1 MHDAEGINFKVGP
14 LKQPLTGKDS
24 RKIPVSFGPKYDN
37 PSMSDIEIFIG
48 RLNLDADTKEK
59 LKRLAMS
66 LPHGSLS
73 NFRSNYRNYLKRCN

>member
-1 MHDAEGINFKVGP
+1 MHDAEGINFKVGL
-14 LKQPLTGKDS
+14 LKQPVSGKDS
-24 RKIPVSFGPKYDN
+24 RKISVSFGPKYDN

-59 LKRLAMS
+59 LKKLAIS

-73 NFRSNYRNYLKRCN
+73 NFRSNYRNYVKRCN

>member
-1 MHDAEGINFKVGP
+1 MHDAEGINFKVGL
-14 LKQPLTGKDS
+14 LKQPVSGKDS

-37 PSMSDIEIFIG
+37 PSMSVIEIFIG

-59 LKRLAMS
+59 LKKLAMS

-73 NFRSNYRNYLKRCN
+73 NFRSNYRNYVKRCN